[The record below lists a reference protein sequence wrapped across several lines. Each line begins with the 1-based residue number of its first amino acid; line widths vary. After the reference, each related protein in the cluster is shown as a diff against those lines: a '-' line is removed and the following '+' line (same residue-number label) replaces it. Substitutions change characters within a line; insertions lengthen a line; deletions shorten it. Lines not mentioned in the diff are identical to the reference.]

1 MLSNACCP
9 ALCGLTQE
17 TVRAFEETMPIN
29 YVHQLISRERN
40 QRANRHLGALLAF
53 VAGAVN
59 AGGFVM
65 LGHFSSHITGAVSR
79 IGIHATDGDF
89 TMLQISLGLLFS
101 FLFGSLCASL
111 LISWGRQRQL
121 HGQYA
126 AALLLEAALLAGF
139 GLIGDS
145 LEKVVWLLVP
155 MPALMLCLAMG
166 LQNAL
171 VTKVSNAEIRTTHLT
186 GIITDIG
193 IELGKLL
200 YRNNP
205 SLNAPG
211 IVASRPKLRI
221 LTMLS
226 LMFLSGSICGGLG
239 FRSFGYQAALPLAGV
254 LGLLA
259 LAPMADTLLSRFRG
273 HSIATDAPATGKH
286 AAY

>member
-1 MLSNACCP
+1 MTYL
-9 ALCGLTQE
+9 
-17 TVRAFEETMPIN
+17 
-29 YVHQLISRERN
+29 HQLISRERN

-79 IGIHATDGDF
+79 IGMHATDGDLN
-89 TMLQISLGLLFS
+89 MLQISLGLLFS
-101 FLFGSLCASL
+101 FLLGSVCASL
-111 LISWGRQRQL
+111 FVSWGRRRQL
-121 HGQYA
+121 RGQYA
-126 AALLLEAALLAGF
+126 AALLLEAALLASF
-139 GLIGDS
+139 GLFGDT
-145 LEKVVWLLVP
+145 LEQYVWLLVP
-155 MPALMLCLAMG
+155 VPALMLSLTMG

-200 YRNNP
+200 YRNHP

-211 IVASRPKLRI
+211 IIASRPKLRI

-226 LMFLSGSICGGLG
+226 LMFLSGSLCGGLG

-259 LAPMADTLLSRFRG
+259 LAPMADDLLSRFR
-273 HSIATDAPATGKH
+273 SRFMAADAPATGKH
-286 AAY
+286 GAY

>member
-1 MLSNACCP
+1 MLSNAYCP
-9 ALCGLTQE
+9 ALFGLTQE
-17 TVRAFEETMPIN
+17 TVRASEETMPIT
-29 YVHQLISRERN
+29 YAHQLISRERN
-40 QRANRHLGALLAF
+40 QTSNRHLGALLAF

-79 IGIHATDGDF
+79 IGMHATDGDF
-89 TMLQISLGLLFS
+89 TMLQISLGLLLS
-101 FLFGSLCASL
+101 FLFGSTCASL
-111 LISWGRQRQL
+111 LISWGRQRHL

-126 AALLLEAALLAGF
+126 AALVVEAALLASF
-139 GLIGDS
+139 GLFGGT
-145 LEKVVWLLVP
+145 LENNVWLLVP
-155 MPALMLCLAMG
+155 VPALMLSLAMG

-171 VTKVSNAEIRTTHLT
+171 ITKASNAEIRTSHLT

-200 YRNNP
+200 YRNHP
-205 SLNAPG
+205 SVNAPG

-226 LMFLSGSICGGLG
+226 LMFLSGSLCGGLG

-259 LAPMADTLLSRFRG
+259 LAPMADDLRSRFRG
-273 HSIATDAPATGKH
+273 RSIVAGAPATGKLG
-286 AAY
+286 A

>member
-1 MLSNACCP
+1 
-9 ALCGLTQE
+9 
-17 TVRAFEETMPIN
+17 MPIT
-29 YVHQLISRERN
+29 YLHQLISRERN
-40 QRANRHLGALLAF
+40 QRTNRHLGTLLAF

-79 IGIHATDGDF
+79 IGLHATDGNF
-89 TMLQISLGLLFS
+89 KMLQISLGLLFS
-101 FLFGSLCASL
+101 FLVGSICASL

-139 GLIGDS
+139 GLFGET
-145 LEKVVWLLVP
+145 LEKYVWLLLPV
-155 MPALMLCLAMG
+155 PALMLSLAMG

-171 VTKVSNAEIRTTHLT
+171 ITKVSNAEIRTTHLT

-200 YRNNP
+200 YRNRP

-221 LTMLS
+221 LTTLS

-259 LAPMADTLLSRFRG
+259 LAPMADDLRSRFR
-273 HSIATDAPATGKH
+273 SRFIAADVPATGKH
-286 AAY
+286 SAY